1 MRGAF
6 LKHAGWRYTASPSGA
21 SSPGAASPHGIS
33 SRGVPFLFHLPGQSE
48 FARASRFCSAKRLD
62 AATRRGRCAP
72 GRCGGPSS
80 DMQAGNVLLRRPGRS
95 AGMPHLP
102 TGFHPAGSPSFF
114 ICPGK
119 VNLSGHQG
127 FAPQNTWT
135 PQSGGGAPRPGDAGG
150 LPQTCRLAIYC
161 FAVLGVL
168 PGCRISQRMA
178 PVRRAWRSMSTPY
191 RSAIRSTMSRNSA

>member
-6 LKHAGWRYTASPSGA
+6 LRYADLRCIASPSWA
-21 SSPGAASPHGIS
+21 FDRGAASPHRIS

-48 FARASRFCSAKRLD
+48 FARASRFCSAKLLH
-62 AATRRGRCAP
+62 AAKRRGRCAP
-72 GRCGGPSS
+72 GRCGRPSS
-80 DMQAGNVLLRRPGRS
+80 NMQAGDILLCRPGRS
-95 AGMPHLP
+95 AGMPHRP
-102 TGFHPAGSPSFF
+102 TGFHPAGAPSFF

-119 VNLSGHQG
+119 VNLPGHQG
-127 FAPQNTWT
+127 FAPQNAWT
-135 PQSGGGAPRPGDAGG
+135 PQRGGGAARPGDAGD
-150 LPQTCRLAIYC
+150 LPQTCRLAMYC
-161 FAVLGVL
+161 FAVRGVR